1 MVKNFPNSFKKA
13 YFYENYADFNPK
25 VKQNTSLI
33 EEKNNEISS
42 FHTTEIDSGCTVLR
56 AKNDKDEAQCFEHEV
71 AQNVLQFHFCLKGQ
85 MNFKY
90 NEGSYTFPLNED
102 HSMLLYN
109 PAKELPIDVE
119 LSPNTW
125 LISVL
130 ISITK
135 FHALFSSDANHIPFL
150 SPENSAKKYYDNQP
164 FASSIAVV
172 LSQILQSKIHDSIK
186 ALYIKGK
193 VYELLS
199 LYFNK
204 SEDPSIEQC
213 PFLVDEENVR
223 KIRRAKE
230 IILERMTN
238 PPSLENL
245 AVEIGLSL
253 KKLKDGFKELY
264 GDTVYAYLLDHKME
278 EACRMLTTQ
287 KYNVNEVGLKLGYS
301 TASHFIAAFKKKY
314 GTTPKKYLG
323 SLSS

>member
-1 MVKNFPNSFKKA
+1 MK
-13 YFYENYADFNPK
+13 
-25 VKQNTSLI
+25 
-33 EEKNNEISS
+33 EKNNDKSS
-42 FHTTEIDSGCTVLR
+42 FELIEIDPSCYVLR
-56 AKNDKDEAQCFEHEV
+56 AKNDTDAALDITHTV
-71 AQNVLQFHFCLKGQ
+71 AQDFLQFHFCLKGQ

-90 NEGSYTFPLNED
+90 NQGSYTFPLNED
-102 HSMLLYN
+102 HSILLYN

-125 LISVL
+125 LVSVL
-130 ISITK
+130 ISIIK
-135 FHALFSSDANHIPFL
+135 FHALFSSDADHIPFL
-150 SPENSAKKYYDNQP
+150 SSENSAKKYYDNLP
-164 FASSIAVV
+164 YTSSIAVV
-172 LSQILQSKIHDSIK
+172 LSQVLQSKIHDSIK

-204 SEDPSIEQC
+204 SEDPSVEQC

-223 KIRRAKE
+223 KIRKAKE
-230 IILERMTN
+230 IVLERMTD

-253 KKLKDGFKELY
+253 KKLKEGFKELY
-264 GDTVYAYLLDHKME
+264 GDTIYAYLLDHKME
-278 EACRMLTTQ
+278 EARRILNSQ
-287 KYNVNEVGLKLGYS
+287 KHNVNEVGLKLGYS

-323 SLSS
+323 SVSS

>member
-1 MVKNFPNSFKKA
+1 MK
-13 YFYENYADFNPK
+13 
-25 VKQNTSLI
+25 
-33 EEKNNEISS
+33 EKNNDKSS
-42 FHTTEIDSGCTVLR
+42 SELTEIDSGCYVLR
-56 AKNDKDEAQCFEHEV
+56 AKNDSDASLDISHTV
-71 AQNVLQFHFCLKGQ
+71 AQDFLQFHFCLKGQ

-90 NEGSYTFPLNED
+90 NQGSYTFPLNED

-125 LISVL
+125 LVSVL

-135 FHALFSSDANHIPFL
+135 FHALFSSDADHIPFL
-150 SPENSAKKYYDNQP
+150 SSENTAKKYYDNLP

-172 LSQILQSKIHDSIK
+172 LSQVLQSKIHDSIK

-204 SEDPSIEQC
+204 SEDPSVEQC

-223 KIRRAKE
+223 KIRKAKE
-230 IILERMTN
+230 IVLERMTD

-245 AVEIGLSL
+245 ALEIGLSL
-253 KKLKDGFKELY
+253 KKLKEGFKELY
-264 GDTVYAYLLDHKME
+264 GDTIYAYLLDHKME
-278 EACRMLTTQ
+278 EARRMLNSQ

-323 SLSS
+323 SVSS

>member
-1 MVKNFPNSFKKA
+1 MKTNFISLYINFMKEENNDKSSFK
-13 YFYENYADFNPK
+13 
-25 VKQNTSLI
+25 I
-33 EEKNNEISS
+33 
-42 FHTTEIDSGCTVLR
+42 TEIGSGCLVLR
-56 AKNDKDEAQCFEHEV
+56 TKNDRGENMNLSHKV
-71 AQNVLQFHFCLKGQ
+71 AQDFLQFHFCLKGQ

-119 LSPNTW
+119 LNPDTW
-125 LISVL
+125 LVSVL
-130 ISITK
+130 ISITE
-135 FHALFSSDANHIPFL
+135 FHALFSSDADHIPFL
-150 SPENSAKKYYDNQP
+150 SSENSSKKYYDNQA
-164 FASSIAVV
+164 FSSSIAVV

-204 SEDPSIEQC
+204 NEDLSVEQC

-223 KIRRAKE
+223 KIRKAKE

-238 PPSLENL
+238 PPSLESL

-253 KKLKDGFKELY
+253 KKLKEGFKELY

-278 EACRMLTTQ
+278 EACKMLSSQ
-287 KYNVNEVGLKLGYS
+287 KYNVNEVGLRLGYS

-323 SLSS
+323 SVSS

>member
-1 MVKNFPNSFKKA
+1 M
-13 YFYENYADFNPK
+13 
-25 VKQNTSLI
+25 Q
-33 EEKNNEISS
+33 EKNNEKSS
-42 FHTTEIDSGCTVLR
+42 FHTTEIDQGFNVLR
-56 AKNDKDEAQCFEHEV
+56 AKNDTEQTQSFSQKVQ
-71 AQNVLQFHFCLKGQ
+71 QNVLQFHFCLKGQ

-90 NEGSYTFPLNED
+90 NNGNYTFPLNED

-109 PAKELPIDVE
+109 PAKELPIDLE
-119 LSPNTW
+119 ISSNTW

-130 ISITK
+130 ISIKK
-135 FHALFSSDANHIPFL
+135 FHALFSTDADHIPFL

-204 SEDPSIEQC
+204 NEDPSIEQC
-213 PFLVDEENVR
+213 PFLIDEENVR

-230 IILERMTN
+230 IILQRMTN

-253 KKLKDGFKELY
+253 KKLKEGFKELY
-264 GDTVYAYLLDHKME
+264 GDTVYSYLLDHKME
-278 EACRMLTTQ
+278 EACRMLNTQ
-287 KYNVNEVGLKLGYS
+287 KYNVNEVGLRLGYS

-323 SLSS
+323 SVSS